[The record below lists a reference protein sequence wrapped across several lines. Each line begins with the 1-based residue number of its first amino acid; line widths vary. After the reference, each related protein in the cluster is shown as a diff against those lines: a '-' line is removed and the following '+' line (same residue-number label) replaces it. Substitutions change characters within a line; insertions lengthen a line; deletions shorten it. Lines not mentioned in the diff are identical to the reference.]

1 MSKRSTLY
9 FLLDIYVAITK
20 IEHIVERYDNAQRLL
35 HDFMAWDSVIREF
48 EIVGEA
54 SNRLLRMEELEERHR
69 VVVDFRNIIIHHY
82 FGIDADEVWEVA
94 TQHLQTFKHII
105 VEKLLTEESDA
116 LLAAI
121 EDFRRQNDYLPFAIA
136 ALDRFKEKLL
146 KKG

>member
-9 FLLDIYVAITK
+9 FLLDIYVAISK
-20 IEHIVERYDNAQRLL
+20 IEHIVDRYGDAQALL

-48 EIVGEA
+48 EIIGEA

-94 TQHLQTFKHII
+94 TQHLHSFKQII
-105 VEKLLTEESDA
+105 VEKLLHEEQDI
-116 LLAAI
+116 LLEAI
-121 EDFRRQNDYLPFAIA
+121 EDFHRQNDYLPFVVT
-136 ALDRFKEKLL
+136 ALEKLKENL
-146 KKG
+146 

>member
-20 IEHIVERYDNAQRLL
+20 IEHVVERYNNAQRLL

-54 SNRLLRMEELEERHR
+54 SNRLLRIEELEEEYR
-69 VVVDFRNIIIHHY
+69 VVVDFRNVIVHHY

-94 TQHLQTFKHII
+94 TQHLGAFKQALI
-105 VEKLLTEESDA
+105 ERLKETEEE
-116 LLAAI
+116 LLSEGI
-121 EDFRRQNDYLPFAIA
+121 EAFCEQNDYLPFVTE
-136 ALDRFKEKLL
+136 ALQVLKERL
-146 KKG
+146 